1 MRILAFD
8 TAADRCDACVFD
20 SASGTVPGAAHLA
33 LGKGHAEF
41 LMGVVAEAL
50 QKAGLTW
57 PEIDAIAVT
66 VGPGSFTGVRAGVS
80 AARGFALALKI
91 PAIGITTLEG
101 LAAEATDAIPGKPVL
116 VAIDARRGEVY
127 AQFFDAGGAPESE
140 AFVITPGQIAAMIG
154 SSEIVLA
161 GSGAD
166 LIAESCGRSLK
177 IASRTPTPAIEIVAR
192 LAAAKSPP
200 FQKPKPLYLRAPD
213 AKVQTGFAVARV

>member
-20 SASGTVPGAAHLA
+20 SGSGTVPGVAHLA

-41 LMGVVAEAL
+41 LMGVIAEAL
-50 QKAGLTW
+50 QKAGTVW

-91 PAIGITTLEG
+91 PAIGVTTLEG
-101 LAAEATDAIPGKPVL
+101 LAAEAADAFPERPVL
-116 VAIDARRGEVY
+116 AVIDARRGEVY
-127 AQFFDAGGAPESE
+127 AQFFAAGGAPESE
-140 AFVITPGQIAAMIG
+140 AFVSTPDELAVMIG

-166 LIAESCGRSLK
+166 LIAKACARPLN
-177 IASRTPTPAIEIVAR
+177 IASRTASPSIETVAR
-192 LAAAKSPP
+192 IAAAKSPP
-200 FQKPKPLYLRAPD
+200 YQKPSPLYLRAPD